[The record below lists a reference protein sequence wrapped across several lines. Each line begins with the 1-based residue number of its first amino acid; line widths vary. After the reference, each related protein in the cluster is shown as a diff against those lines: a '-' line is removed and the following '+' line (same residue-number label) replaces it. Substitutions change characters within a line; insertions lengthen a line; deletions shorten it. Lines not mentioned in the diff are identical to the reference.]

1 MTKTE
6 QRPETMKTSF
16 LFNEYDQLILDL
28 DFIVASLQVATEHDS
43 EVFDAS
49 PIFSEALTR
58 AIASK
63 ALIEKMHP
71 ERMAAA

>member
-1 MTKTE
+1 MTKTD
-6 QRPETMKTSF
+6 QSVETMKTSF

-58 AIASK
+58 AIASR
-63 ALIEKMHP
+63 ALIKKIHP
-71 ERMAAA
+71 ERKAA